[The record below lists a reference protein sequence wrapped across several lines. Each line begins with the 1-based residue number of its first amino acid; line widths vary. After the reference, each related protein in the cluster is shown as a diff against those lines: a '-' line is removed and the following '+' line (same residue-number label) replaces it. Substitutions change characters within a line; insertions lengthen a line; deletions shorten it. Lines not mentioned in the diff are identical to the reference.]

1 MTCNM
6 ATSGV
11 SAFTMTAIQVINK
24 AFSKIGVKTAEQDLQ
39 PDEYQDGQDSLNLM
53 IKAWGAQGLHLWCK
67 EEGLLFLDAGK
78 SNYNLGPTG
87 DEACEL
93 DDFIGT
99 GTTAAYVATDTV
111 IAVTSTTGMA
121 AADYVG
127 IELNNNT
134 RHWTTIVSVDNATQI
149 TITTGLLSASK
160 SGSTVFTF
168 TNLIERPNRI
178 LSYRRKTY
186 GNDSEIP
193 VSSLSRNSYFNQVNK
208 LQQGTVVNCYYSP
221 QLGNGRA
228 YVWQTASSVNDLLR
242 FTYERPLEDITIDE
256 DNIDFPVEWL
266 ETIIY
271 NLAARLVDDYN
282 VPIPKADRIVQKA
295 AFLLDE
301 LLGWDEEMESIF
313 LQPDFD

>member
-1 MTCNM
+1 M

-11 SAFTMTAIQVINK
+11 STFTMTARQVINK
-24 AFSKIGVKTAEQDLQ
+24 AFSKIGVKTAEQELQ
-39 PDEYQDGQDSLNLM
+39 PDEYQDGQDTLNLM

-67 EEGLLFLDAGK
+67 EEGVLFLDAGK
-78 SNYNLGPTG
+78 SNYNLGLTG

-99 GTTAAYVATDTV
+99 ETTAAYVATDTV
-111 IAVTSTTGMA
+111 IEVTSTAGMV
-121 AADYVG
+121 AADYSG
-127 IELNNNT
+127 IELDDNT
-134 RHWTTIVSVDNATQI
+134 RHWSTIVTVDNATQI
-149 TITTGLLSASK
+149 TIAGGLPSK
-160 SGSTVFTF
+160 SKLGSTVFTF

-186 GNDSEIP
+186 GNDNEIP

-208 LQQGTVVNCYYSP
+208 LQKGTVVNCYYSP
-221 QLGNGRA
+221 QLGNGVA

-242 FTYERPLEDITIDE
+242 FTYERPMQDILIGD
-256 DNIDFPVEWL
+256 DNLDFPVEWL
-266 ETIIY
+266 EPIICG
-271 NLAARLVDDYN
+271 LADRLTDDYN
-282 VPIPKADRIVQKA
+282 VPLPKADRIAQKA

-301 LLGWDEEMESIF
+301 LLGWDQEMESIY